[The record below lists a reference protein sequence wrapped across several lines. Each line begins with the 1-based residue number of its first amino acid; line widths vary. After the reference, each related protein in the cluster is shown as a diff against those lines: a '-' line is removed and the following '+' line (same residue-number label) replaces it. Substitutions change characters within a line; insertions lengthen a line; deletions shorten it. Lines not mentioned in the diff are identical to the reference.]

1 MEVKSIYMDLQE
13 WVKKWNVWKL
23 ESEAFKKPIE
33 IKIWYDNSDLKDI
46 SREIANIKHESELHD
61 KRLTSIEWENVR
73 NYLFN
78 EEFQNKVNNKQ
89 YQIDELREK
98 IKEKW
103 TEINELYKIIADLKT
118 TVETLSGT
126 ILQLQ
131 KKNKEIEKK
140 LTVQPR
146 VFNDKI
152 FISWREEVMLGLY
165 DIPDWDYLCIT
176 SLRIWEHNEYVNNKD
191 EVLIDKIHVED
202 WFTPRYQLYW
212 GTELDTPTA
221 TVYYTLLLMPI

>member
-89 YQIDELREK
+89 NQIDELREK

-103 TEINELYKIIADLKT
+103 TEINELYKVIADLKT

-202 WFTPRYQLYW
+202 WFTPKYQLYW

>member
-89 YQIDELREK
+89 SQIDELREK

-103 TEINELYKIIADLKT
+103 TEINELYKVIADLKT

-202 WFTPRYQLYW
+202 WFTPKYQLYW

>member
-1 MEVKSIYMDLQE
+1 MDLQE

-103 TEINELYKIIADLKT
+103 TEINELYKVIADLKT

-165 DIPDWDYLCIT
+165 GIPDWDYLCIT